1 MQLSQNAITPAVVGK
16 LLGMSAEIVR
26 RRMEDGTLPIGL
38 VERRVKNNSYL
49 IFPKMLYDVTG
60 IRVQDYEPPAV
71 IQTEIDYEK
80 LARCIVSEMAGLRKE
95 AT

>member
-38 VERRVKNNSYL
+38 VERRGRITVTSYFL
-49 IFPKMLYDVTG
+49 KCYT
-60 IRVQDYEPPAV
+60 
-71 IQTEIDYEK
+71 T
-80 LARCIVSEMAGLRKE
+80 
-95 AT
+95 